1 MFWLITGKKELDRC
15 LKFNWLCHLLNIPW
29 RLKWCISS
37 CWSRGI
43 LCTSEFL
50 KKGPFLLSPSTR
62 ESIPGRPLP
71 RTRAFLGV
79 FDNSRGVRDHGNFC
93 CAAER
98 IMGKLQ
104 KRKGTWEGKEALPA
118 FRSSRDPLCRQKC
131 GQEAAGYKGGV
142 ICEYL
147 AFWCLCLSVYYIYGV
162 VIFIA
167 FAVNEKKLIS
177 QQFVGHHRSLV
188 TYFHT

>member
-1 MFWLITGKKELDRC
+1 M
-15 LKFNWLCHLLNIPW
+15 
-29 RLKWCISS
+29 
-37 CWSRGI
+37 
-43 LCTSEFL
+43 CTSEFL

-104 KRKGTWEGKEALPA
+104 KRK
-118 FRSSRDPLCRQKC
+118 RSSRDPLCRQKC
-131 GQEAAGYKGGV
+131 SQEAAGYKGGV
-142 ICEYL
+142 ICEDL

-177 QQFVGHHRSLV
+177 QQFVGHHRSLI
-188 TYFHT
+188 TNFHT

>member
-1 MFWLITGKKELDRC
+1 M
-15 LKFNWLCHLLNIPW
+15 
-29 RLKWCISS
+29 
-37 CWSRGI
+37 
-43 LCTSEFL
+43 CTSEFL
-50 KKGPFLLSPSTR
+50 KKWPLLLSPSTR
-62 ESIPGRPLP
+62 ERIPGRPLP
-71 RTRAFLGV
+71 RTQAFLGV
-79 FDNSRGVRDHGNFC
+79 SDNSRGVRDHGNFC

-98 IMGKLQ
+98 IMRKLQ

-177 QQFVGHHRSLV
+177 QQFVGHYRSLI
-188 TYFHT
+188 TNFHT

>member
-1 MFWLITGKKELDRC
+1 MEIF
-15 LKFNWLCHLLNIPW
+15 
-29 RLKWCISS
+29 
-37 CWSRGI
+37 
-43 LCTSEFL
+43 
-50 KKGPFLLSPSTR
+50 
-62 ESIPGRPLP
+62 
-71 RTRAFLGV
+71 V
-79 FDNSRGVRDHGNFC
+79 VR
-93 CAAER
+93 
-98 IMGKLQ
+98 
-104 KRKGTWEGKEALPA
+104 RKGSWESYKNDTWEGKEALPA

-177 QQFVGHHRSLV
+177 QQFVGHHRSFI
-188 TYFHT
+188 TNFHT